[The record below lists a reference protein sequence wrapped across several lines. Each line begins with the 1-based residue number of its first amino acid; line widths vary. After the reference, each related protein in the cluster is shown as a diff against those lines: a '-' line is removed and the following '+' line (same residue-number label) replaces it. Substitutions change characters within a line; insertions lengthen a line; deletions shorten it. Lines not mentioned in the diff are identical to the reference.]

1 MRLCR
6 GEVFA
11 VLARLV
17 MFSLYFRCIRCFIV
31 SRLIWFVCPWRMSS
45 TTCAISGTSARRG
58 VTNQSTHSK
67 QRVRRIPSQVER
79 APGRVG
85 CSTSLYFEMLAT
97 TSACFFSA
105 TTGNLHLPLLC
116 FTPKQQSLHWKQQS
130 PPTTHQLGEPL
141 LCFSVYIFFTD
152 QILQLVRQ
160 PRRWKNERVDE
171 TGRFESGL
179 HPLTLLRPIFHTEH
193 VRKRRPRLGH
203 SVGRTAHEG
212 RSLVSPFI
220 RHVGDRSVP
229 ALDRRASARQGGA
242 VRRAQ
247 P

>member
-1 MRLCR
+1 MLSQ
-6 GEVFA
+6 
-11 VLARLV
+11 VLQHVVESR
-17 MFSLYFRCIRCFIV
+17 I
-31 SRLIWFVCPWRMSS
+31 SRLTRSS
-45 TTCAISGTSARRG
+45 GCGGYRRKSREPQAESG
-58 VTNQSTHSK
+58 
-67 QRVRRIPSQVER
+67 VRRAWLKE
-79 APGRVG
+79 GVG
-85 CSTSLYFEMLAT
+85 DNFCLIFQCNDCLALRT
-97 TSACFFSA
+97 V
-105 TTGNLHLPLLC
+105 LC